1 MSSAPNTVD
10 ETPSTVPTTIEPT
23 APAETALAT
32 TEAAPET
39 TAEPTPAAATETTAD
54 TPAPVKEET
63 VSKDDAKVEATP
75 ASEGVLG
82 YKAPGLVKSFRFSK
96 KFFWFSD
103 DAVEHKHL
111 YGYINNE
118 KADVA
123 HPTAAWATQSG
134 KGLLFFA
141 KRAEDRSA
149 PIGIINLAEIS
160 DVTKDGFNEFFFK
173 LGGHKHTLQ
182 AGTGAERDSWIDA
195 LKSKASE
202 AKEMKEGMVG
212 SEGYRSQLEKYVKP
226 AAVVAPIAATTT
238 STPKKSTEDKA
249 KDIVKKDDASGSD
262 KEEKRKDK
270 SRSQSRKR
278 GSIFGTLLGK
288 KEEHE
293 EKEVKKEEGKEETK
307 DTPAVEPTTVEE
319 AAAPAAGV
327 VAPAVVAEDKKHEET
342 TDKTETKTAEPAAH
356 KSKRNSI
363 FGGFF
368 QKKDVTSPTAEKT
381 KEEAA
386 PAVPAKDT
394 ETPAV
399 AETAPQIEAPV
410 DTGKPIEPESVTQP
424 IDTPAPK
431 ETTPAPQE
439 TGTSPSK
446 GGLIGFFKKAENLFE
461 EKKEAKTEAKAEDKV
476 EKKADKPAA
485 PATTTDTPAP
495 ATTETSPTPADT
507 VPLKEKRRTS
517 LFGSLGTKKK
527 DKTADKETSDAEVTD
542 GETKHKT
549 TPTSPL
555 PKLSGIFRKPSKA
568 VKPTSKDTAPAAETT
583 DKKPEPIS
591 KEEPSETAAPMTNG
605 DGHNETIGDVVP
617 EAVNVGSTSTPVQ
630 AAA

>member
-1 MSSAPNTVD
+1 M
-10 ETPSTVPTTIEPT
+10 E
-23 APAETALAT
+23 L
-32 TEAAPET
+32 
-39 TAEPTPAAATETTAD
+39 
-54 TPAPVKEET
+54 
-63 VSKDDAKVEATP
+63 
-75 ASEGVLG
+75 
-82 YKAPGLVKSFRFSK
+82 
-96 KFFWFSD
+96 
-103 DAVEHKHL
+103 
-111 YGYINNE
+111 
-118 KADVA
+118 
-123 HPTAAWATQSG
+123 
-134 KGLLFFA
+134 
-141 KRAEDRSA
+141 
-149 PIGIINLAEIS
+149 
-160 DVTKDGFNEFFFK
+160 
-173 LGGHKHTLQ
+173 
-182 AGTGAERDSWIDA
+182 
-195 LKSKASE
+195 
-202 AKEMKEGMVG
+202 
-212 SEGYRSQLEKYVKP
+212 VKP

-307 DTPAVEPTTVEE
+307 DTPAAEPTTVEE
-319 AAAPAAGV
+319 AAAPATGGKCPCLVQDCANIDIV

-461 EKKEAKTEAKAEDKV
+461 VND
-476 EKKADKPAA
+476 
-485 PATTTDTPAP
+485 
-495 ATTETSPTPADT
+495 
-507 VPLKEKRRTS
+507 
-517 LFGSLGTKKK
+517 
-527 DKTADKETSDAEVTD
+527 
-542 GETKHKT
+542 
-549 TPTSPL
+549 
-555 PKLSGIFRKPSKA
+555 IFKS
-568 VKPTSKDTAPAAETT
+568 
-583 DKKPEPIS
+583 
-591 KEEPSETAAPMTNG
+591 
-605 DGHNETIGDVVP
+605 
-617 EAVNVGSTSTPVQ
+617 
-630 AAA
+630 